1 MEGLSTIHPARWL
14 PVSKRDGI
22 RKLSHIVSLNPAN
35 VNIPDTGSG
44 VTALE
49 QLVTESALTTLNTL
63 GDNMRESLNQGFSAN
78 SLPFIVSPRSNWTTT
93 NP

>member
-1 MEGLSTIHPARWL
+1 
-14 PVSKRDGI
+14 
-22 RKLSHIVSLNPAN
+22 
-35 VNIPDTGSG
+35 

-49 QLVTESALTTLNTL
+49 QLVTESALTKLNTL
-63 GDNMRESLNQGFSAN
+63 GDNLRESLNQGFSAN